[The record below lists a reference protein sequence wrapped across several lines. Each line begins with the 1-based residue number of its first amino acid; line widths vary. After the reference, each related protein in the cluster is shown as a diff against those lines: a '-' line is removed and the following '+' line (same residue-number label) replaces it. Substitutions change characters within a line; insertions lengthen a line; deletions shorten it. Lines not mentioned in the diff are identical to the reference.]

1 MKSFAIIITMLFS
14 TAIAAPAPDNSG
26 GSDNSDNSDSSA
38 TGGGVAPS
46 GKPVTL
52 PNGYEFLV
60 NPPARFSQ
68 IAASASRHLNGIPQ
82 TDIVNMPTPS
92 ATG

>member
-14 TAIAAPAPDNSG
+14 TVIAAPAPDNSG
-26 GSDNSDNSDSSA
+26 NSDSSDSSDN
-38 TGGGVAPS
+38 GVAPS
-46 GKPVTL
+46 GKPVAL
-52 PNGYEFLV
+52 PDGYEFLV

-82 TDIVNMPTPS
+82 TDIVNLPTAS
-92 ATG
+92 ATS